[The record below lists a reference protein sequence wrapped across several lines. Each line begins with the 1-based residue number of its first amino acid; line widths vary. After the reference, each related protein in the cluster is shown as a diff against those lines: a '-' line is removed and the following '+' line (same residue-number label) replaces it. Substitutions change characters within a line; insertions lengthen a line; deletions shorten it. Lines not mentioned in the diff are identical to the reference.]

1 MYKLEQ
7 LPPGRAALLWPRR
20 EQTELSDK
28 VQFHHD
34 ITRKSRKRLI
44 CCSLKIRRWD
54 SPFNSHYRSFIYLIE
69 ANVIHFVCGKSS
81 ARVSGKTR
89 GRQIDS
95 MTAMMTWPGRVQRGA
110 LLSVLTDGDTRFTHQ
125 SVPLS
130 QLMHTQHIHVHTN
143 TLHPNCH
150 RGRDKRAFRYQE
162 LLLYR

>member
-20 EQTELSDK
+20 EQTELSNK

-34 ITRKSRKRLI
+34 IIRKSRKRLI

-54 SPFNSHYRSFIYLIE
+54 SPFVHTIARSHIWL
-69 ANVIHFVCGKSS
+69 
-81 ARVSGKTR
+81 TR

-95 MTAMMTWPGRVQRGA
+95 VTAMMMMMTWPGRVQRGA
-110 LLSVLTDGDTRFTHQ
+110 LLSVLTDGDTRFTQQ

-130 QLMHTQHIHVHTN
+130 QVMHTQHIHVHTN

-150 RGRDKRAFRYQE
+150 WGREKRAFRDQE